1 MAASKKNTKSKS
13 KKKVTKS
20 PKSNK
25 AKAPKKAKS
34 SPAKAK
40 PASKKKAAAK
50 KAPAKK
56 AAVKKPAAEKQST
69 PSKTPKKSGPKAL
82 TRNFLQDIAQTIKD
96 AVAPAIADLK
106 GQEIVGLAPSGDTT
120 FEIDL
125 IAEKALLNFLK
136 NAKAPVAYYS
146 EEAGYTTFT
155 NTQPTNLL
163 VIDPIDGTRAA
174 KSGFEGCCV
183 SICSTRIIER
193 PTIGDIDNALV
204 MELVGNRMFYAEKGN
219 SVRYYVNGHS
229 RKIRVRENDN
239 LEELTWS
246 MTVPARPAEL
256 IFPAAAT
263 LIDITSLK
271 GGFFACNS
279 SSFSITRLVSGQM
292 DCAIDVANRFYRDIP
307 MVVEDYFINAGRGN
321 VLGSCP
327 YDFAAAL
334 IIAEEA
340 GCVVT
345 DAYGKSLHDVLL
357 LDSSQ
362 NNFHSI
368 IAASTPT
375 MHRQIFEYFD
385 TRIIQLENL
394 LKKKSPK

>member
-1 MAASKKNTKSKS
+1 MAGS
-13 KKKVTKS
+13 KKKAKTKPKKKSTKS

-25 AKAPKKAKS
+25 SKAAKKPSASKVKSKPTPKKS
-34 SPAKAK
+34 T
-40 PASKKKAAAK
+40 KKKASEK
-50 KAPAKK
+50 TTS
-56 AAVKKPAAEKQST
+56 KPQKVPKS
-69 PSKTPKKSGPKAL
+69 PGKKSGPKPL
-82 TRNFLQDIAQTIKD
+82 SRNFLQDIAQTIKD
-96 AVAPAIADLK
+96 AVSPAIADLK
-106 GQEIVGLAPSGDTT
+106 GREISGHAPSGDVT
-120 FEIDL
+120 FELDL

-229 RKIRVRENDN
+229 RKIRINENDN
-239 LEELTWS
+239 LEEMTWS

-256 IFPAAAT
+256 IFPTAAT

-292 DCAIDVANRFYRDIP
+292 NCCVDVANRFYRDIP
-307 MVVEDYFINAGRGN
+307 MIVEDFFINSGRGN

-340 GCVVT
+340 GCMVT
-345 DAYGKSLHDVLL
+345 DAYGESLHDVLL

-368 IAASTPT
+368 IAASTPA
-375 MHRQIFEYFD
+375 MHRKLFEYFD

-394 LKKKSPK
+394 LKKKNAPK

>member
-1 MAASKKNTKSKS
+1 MAGSKKSMKKTP
-13 KKKVTKS
+13 KKKSTKS

-25 AKAPKKAKS
+25 SKDVTKSGKSKAEPKS
-34 SPAKAK
+34 SKK
-40 PASKKKAAAK
+40 SSKKSVT
-50 KAPAKK
+50 KK
-56 AAVKKPAAEKQST
+56 AAVEKKSSKPKKPTT
-69 PSKTPKKSGPKAL
+69 PSGKKSGPKPL

-106 GQEIVGLAPSGDTT
+106 GRDIVGQAPSGDMT

-183 SICSTRIIER
+183 SICSTRVIER

-204 MELVGNRMFYAEKGN
+204 LELVGNRMFYAEKGN

-229 RKIRVRENDN
+229 RKIRLSENDN
-239 LEELTWS
+239 LEEMTWS

-292 DCAIDVANRFYRDIP
+292 DCCVDVANRFYRDIP
-307 MVVEDYFINAGRGN
+307 MATEDYFINAGRGT

-327 YDFAAAL
+327 YDFAAAV

-340 GCVVT
+340 GCMVT
-345 DAYGKSLHDVLL
+345 DAYGESLHDVLL

-368 IAASTPT
+368 IAASSPA
-375 MHRQIFEYFD
+375 MHRKLYEYFD

-394 LKKKSPK
+394 LKKKTGTK

>member
-1 MAASKKNTKSKS
+1 MAGSKKSTKAKP

-20 PKSNK
+20 PKSDKSK
-25 AKAPKKAKS
+25 AAKKVSKSKAKS
-34 SPAKAK
+34 QPAAK
-40 PASKKKAAAK
+40 KPTAKKAAAK
-50 KAPAKK
+50 KPTVQK
-56 AAVKKPAAEKQST
+56 AADKKTRAAS
-69 PSKTPKKSGPKAL
+69 PGKKSSPKPL

-106 GQEIVGLAPSGDTT
+106 GAEIVGQAPSGDAT

-204 MELVGNRMFYAEKGN
+204 LELVGNRMFYAEKGN

-229 RKIRVRENDN
+229 RKIRMSENDN
-239 LEELTWS
+239 LEEMTWS

-256 IFPAAAT
+256 IFPTAAT

-292 DCAIDVANRFYRDIP
+292 DCCVDVANRFYRDLP
-307 MVVEDYFINAGRGN
+307 VATEDFFINAGRGT

-345 DAYGKSLHDVLL
+345 DAYGENLHDVLL

-368 IAASTPT
+368 IAASTPA
-375 MHRQIFEYFD
+375 MHRKLLEYFE

-394 LKKKSPK
+394 LKKKRPAK